1 MVTSCQYYIKGR
13 VAHGRKDGR
22 KLGFPTAN
30 IILGEGRTLPRLGV
44 YRTAV
49 VIDGR
54 VYSGVTNIGVCPTF
68 MGDEARLETHIID
81 YSGDLYDKEL
91 RVYLLGFIRDERRFD
106 SLEELKMQINI
117 DKNTTIRENGDMK
130 WQELGLK

>member
-1 MVTSCQYYIKGR
+1 
-13 VAHGRKDGR
+13 
-22 KLGFPTAN
+22 
-30 IILGEGRTLPRLGV
+30 
-44 YRTAV
+44 
-49 VIDGR
+49 
-54 VYSGVTNIGVCPTF
+54 

-81 YSGDLYDKEL
+81 YSGYLYDKEL

-117 DKNTTIRENGDMK
+117 DKNTTIRENGDIK